1 MKLLRLRLKN
11 FRGYSDLSFEP
22 SVGLNVIE
30 GENGSGK
37 TNLVEAVYCL
47 SRGKGWRSEDTK
59 PLVKNGAEF
68 AKIVA
73 ETTEGGIKTK
83 VELVF
88 AGNERRILVDEKPV
102 KKLSELAKTVNVS
115 LFTPNDTSLFVD
127 SPKRRRNYL
136 NSSISP
142 LKVDYLESVCRYSKL
157 LSERNAVL
165 KGENPNPT
173 QLDVINSEM
182 ASECAVILAHRSAFV
197 SRLNEIT
204 SRLATALYGATRTLK
219 IVYRPFVKGD
229 DIEKSAKEAFD
240 SSTQGDIVRKSTSIG
255 PQREDFQTFLDGK
268 EIGSYG
274 SRGENRI
281 AAIVLKIAPA
291 FIEKDKNPIVI
302 LDDVYAELDE
312 ERSQNLSRIIKKMG
326 QVFVT
331 TTKANIS
338 DASYWEVSNHNATR
352 RN

>member
-1 MKLLRLRLKN
+1 MKLLRLKLKN
-11 FRGYSDLSFEP
+11 FRGYSNLSFEP

-30 GENGSGK
+30 GDNGSGK
-37 TNLVEAVYCL
+37 TNLVEAIYCL
-47 SRGKGWRSEDTK
+47 SRGKGWRNEDTE
-59 PLVKNGAEF
+59 PLIKNGAEF
-68 AKIVA
+68 AKITA
-73 ETTEGGIKTK
+73 ETIDGETKTK
-83 VELVF
+83 IELVF
-88 AGNERRILVDEKPV
+88 AGGERRVLINEKPV
-102 KKLSELAKTVNVS
+102 KKLSELAKTTNVL
-115 LFTPNDTSLFVD
+115 LFAPNDTSLFVD

-142 LKVDYLESVCRYSKL
+142 LKADYMESVCRYSKFL
-157 LSERNAVL
+157 AERNAIL
-165 KGENPNPT
+165 KGENPNLT

-182 ASECAVILAHRSAFV
+182 ASECATILAHRSAFV

-229 DIEKSAKEAFD
+229 DIKKSAKEAFD
-240 SSTQGDIVRKSTSIG
+240 SATQGDIVRKSTSIG
-255 PQREDFQTFLDGK
+255 PQREDFQTFLDGR
-268 EIGSYG
+268 EIGGYG
-274 SRGENRI
+274 SRGENRM
-281 AAIVLKIAPA
+281 AAIVLKVAPA
-291 FIEKDKNPIVI
+291 FIEKTKIPIVI

-312 ERSQNLSRIIKKMG
+312 ERGRNLSRIIKKMG

-331 TTKANIS
+331 TTKINIS